1 MKNRKK
7 KRYQLV
13 IYEDLEDNGI
23 DSPEKIVR
31 IEVWKNGYMVDKHFE
46 EYLQY
51 DTDIMYEEEQEGY
64 LIARREDI
72 SSLEVALDLFQAGWN
87 VLIINKTLSNL

>member
-23 DSPEKIVR
+23 GSPEKIVR
-31 IEVWKNGYMVDKHFE
+31 IEVWKNGCMVDKHFE
-46 EYLQY
+46 EYLKY
-51 DTDIMYEEEQEGY
+51 DVDFMYEEEQEGY
-64 LIARREDI
+64 LLARGEDI
-72 SSLEVALDLFQAGWN
+72 SSLEVALDLFKGGWN
-87 VLIINKTLSNL
+87 VLIINKTLSNS